1 MSLISPSP
9 NPVEAAFVPI
19 QYYTNTD
26 LYNYQVDN
34 RPLQDIATNQ
44 TVLAT
49 GIDQNSLAIHSLT
62 QNAQQGTLNYGAD
75 SGAANAYVVTLTPA
89 PTAYSAG
96 MVVNVGT
103 ISASNTGASTVNV
116 NGLGVLPI
124 LGPGGAALQGGE
136 IVAGSNIGL
145 QINPALSAAEL
156 VYTSGGIV
164 SSAFLGGNKVVF
176 TSNGSWTVPVN
187 VTQIWVSGCAGGGGG
202 GGGGGSVGSTGN
214 VGSGGGGGG
223 GAGQFILKTPFSVTP
238 GHSLAAAIGGSGA
251 GGGRGASTGAS
262 GASGSAAGNT
272 TLTDST
278 SATTILT
285 LTGGGG
291 GGGGAGQTSTSA
303 AIPAGSAGGVGG
315 SGYPSGSCG
324 SDGNYTGNGGPGASG
339 PFGGG
344 GGLGRAASATGI
356 NAYAAVG
363 YGGGGGGGGGTY
375 GTGAYAGGA
384 GSVGAPGILI
394 IEW

>member
-124 LGPGGAALQGGE
+124 VGPGGAALQGGE
-136 IVAGSNIGL
+136 IVAGSNISL
-145 QINPALSAAEL
+145 QINPALSAAGL
-156 VYTSGGIV
+156 IYTGGAFPVAAGTKSGQAVNFGQLLL
-164 SSAFLGGNKVVF
+164 SSRKAEF
-176 TSNGSWTVPVN
+176 TSNGTFTVPPG
-187 VTQIWVSGCAGGGGG
+187 VTTIFVTAVGGGGG
-202 GGGGGSVGSTGN
+202 GGGGNQLASSTQGGGGGGGFAGNYVIKQDLSVSPADSLSISIGAGGAGGAGTTTLASASNGVAGGATTITDTSTSTPLLTLAGGLSGSGATLYNTNYVYGGSGANPGIAAAGISASGTVSGVVGIGGAGQNSIFAPAGPGAPDGGSN
-214 VGSGGGGGG
+214 GVSGSFGSGGGGGG
-223 GAGQFILKTPFSVTP
+223 GF
-238 GHSLAAAIGGSGA
+238 
-251 GGGRGASTGAS
+251 
-262 GASGSAAGNT
+262 GNN
-272 TLTDST
+272 
-278 SATTILT
+278 
-285 LTGGGG
+285 G
-291 GGGGAGQTSTSA
+291 
-303 AIPAGSAGGVGG
+303 
-315 SGYPSGSCG
+315 
-324 SDGNYTGNGGPGASG
+324 GNGG
-339 PFGGG
+339 
-344 GGLGRAASATGI
+344 
-356 NAYAAVG
+356 NG
-363 YGGGGGGGGGTY
+363 Y
-375 GTGAYAGGA
+375 
-384 GSVGAPGILI
+384 VL